1 MAEYKGKYLLQSDS
15 TYTVELYED
24 NTKKDTITGIPDV
37 NEAKAIIIPWFAQKG
52 YTDMSVNS
60 SNFTPDM
67 DNFDS
72 LYVKSS

>member
-24 NTKKDTITGIPDV
+24 NTLKETYTGIPDA
-37 NEAKAIIIPWFAQKG
+37 NQAKGYIIPWFAQKG
-52 YTDMSVNS
+52 YTDMNVNS

-72 LYVKSS
+72 LYVKT

>member
-1 MAEYKGKYLLQSDS
+1 MAEYKGKYILQSDS

-24 NTKKDTITGIPDV
+24 NTLKETITNVFDV

>member
-24 NTKKDTITGIPDV
+24 NTKKDTITGISDV
-37 NEAKAIIIPWFAQKG
+37 NEAKAIIIPWFSQKG
-52 YTDMSVNS
+52 YTDLSVNS

>member
-1 MAEYKGKYLLQSDS
+1 MAEYKGKYILQSDS

-24 NTKKDTITGIPDV
+24 NTLKETYTKVDNV

-52 YTDMSVNS
+52 YTDLSVNS